1 MLAFQ
6 REYGHVHVGYYVLL
20 CSLLG
25 SVTVMACK
33 GVSTFL
39 TLWICCGGAM
49 PFGEPVL
56 YLLALVLAATA
67 VLQIRYLNT
76 AMERFGNTE
85 TVPVYYVLFTVCTII
100 GSNVLYKVGTCIYA

>member
-33 GVSTFL
+33 GVSTFVN
-39 TLWICCGGAM
+39 LWIGGVGES
-49 PFGEPVL
+49 PFGSPVF
-56 YLLALVLAATA
+56 YLLLVVMGCTAL
-67 VLQIRYLNT
+67 LQ
-76 AMERFGNTE
+76 
-85 TVPVYYVLFTVCTII
+85 VP
-100 GSNVLYKVGTCIYA
+100 